1 MSGWRGELWAW
12 LPYVPAGYRSM
23 VRARSA
29 LMLVRVRVCPS
40 FPSPLP
46 SAITLPTEYH
56 HLYLY
61 VSFSYTTA
69 ITITITIT
77 FPNPRPPSRHYPPPV
92 TRCACSLSYL
102 VDSAALLVHVL
113 IEFLASLHAY
123 RL

>member
-29 LMLVRVRVCPS
+29 LMLVRVRARSS

-46 SAITLPTEYH
+46 SAITLPTEYY
-56 HLYLY
+56 HLYLC
-61 VSFSYTTA
+61 VSSSYTTA

-92 TRCACSLSYL
+92 ARCSLSYL
-102 VDSAALLVHVL
+102 VDGAALLVHVL